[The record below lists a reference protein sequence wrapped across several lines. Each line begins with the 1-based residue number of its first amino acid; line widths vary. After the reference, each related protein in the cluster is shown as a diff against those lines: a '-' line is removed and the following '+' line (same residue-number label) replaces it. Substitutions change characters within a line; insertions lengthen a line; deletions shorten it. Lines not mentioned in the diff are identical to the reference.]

1 MKSLSLF
8 AGLLLAMG
16 CSQPETKESPAAA
29 EAPAAAGTPSAT
41 YAYAPR
47 YSNDFSFDESGNAD
61 IVMKLWKQFEENKL
75 EEGLGY
81 FADSVMML
89 FPDGNSVHATKD
101 SVMAMT
107 KAYRNSYSSLH
118 NEVDA
123 VIPLKENKNGERWV
137 LVWGEEYH
145 EKNGKKDSVLLHE
158 LWRFNKDGKI
168 NMMQQFAG
176 KD

>member
-1 MKSLSLF
+1 MKSLNLLPL
-8 AGLLLAMG
+8 LLLAMS
-16 CSQPETKESPAAA
+16 CSQPETKEPTATT

-61 IVMKLWKQFEENKL
+61 IVMKLWKEFEENKL

-89 FPDGNSVHATKD
+89 FPDGNSVHASKD

-107 KAYRNSYSSLH
+107 KAYRNGFSSLRT
-118 NEVDA
+118 EVDA
-123 VIPLKENKNGERWV
+123 VIPMKENKDGTRWV

-168 NMMQQFAG
+168 DMMQQFAG

>member
-1 MKSLSLF
+1 
-8 AGLLLAMG
+8 
-16 CSQPETKESPAAA
+16 
-29 EAPAAAGTPSAT
+29 
-41 YAYAPR
+41 
-47 YSNDFSFDESGNAD
+47 
-61 IVMKLWKQFEENKL
+61 
-75 EEGLGY
+75 EGLGF
-81 FADSVMML
+81 FADSVMLL

>member
-1 MKSLSLF
+1 MKSLNLLPL
-8 AGLLLAMG
+8 LLLAMS
-16 CSQPETKESPAAA
+16 CSQPETKEPTATT

-61 IVMKLWKQFEENKL
+61 IVMKLWKEFEENKL

-107 KAYRNSYSSLH
+107 KAYRNGFSSLR

-123 VIPLKENKNGERWV
+123 VIPMKENKDGTRWV
-137 LVWGEEYH
+137 LVWGEEYQ

-168 NMMQQFAG
+168 DMMQQFAG

>member
-1 MKSLSLF
+1 MKSLNLL
-8 AGLLLAMG
+8 AMLLLAMS
-16 CSQPETKESPAAA
+16 CSQPETKEPTATT
-29 EAPAAAGTPSAT
+29 EAPVAAGTPSAT

-61 IVMKLWKQFEENKL
+61 IVMKLWKQFDENKL

-81 FADSVMML
+81 FADSVMIR
-89 FPDGNSVHATKD
+89 FPDGSSVHATKD

-107 KAYRNSYSSLH
+107 KAYRNGFSSVH
-118 NEVDA
+118 SEVDA
-123 VIPLKENKNGERWV
+123 VMPMKENKNGTRWV

-158 LWRFNKDGKI
+158 LWMFNKDGKI
-168 NMMQQFAG
+168 SMMQQFAG